1 MPTDRLRAYR
11 GKSLHWAAAVVRNS
25 GDRKQ
30 VHERARG
37 FCGLSRDVRRYTSF
51 LGLMVAV
58 LFALALAPL
67 HAHAATIDLVVNIVS
82 DQPAY
87 MSFDLEH
94 FTVTISNNG
103 PDPATNVLLTV
114 NHPVADVPY
123 EASATCQ
130 PVPGP
135 NPNGPAV
142 CPAGSAIAPSPAFT
156 RVGQLLQVTI
166 PAIPS
171 QSQVMI
177 QFDNRARCPP
187 RTNQEER
194 CFGQPEG
201 NFPITATVSA
211 AESDVLNPTN
221 TATTNIFLYPPDI
234 RYRVSITSAPA
245 TANPGTIAEYEFEV
259 QSIGNQPSDQL
270 RLSATIQGRAGT
282 MQPLTATN
290 NPHGANGSTLPST
303 VLQSIDCLSTVLGS
317 YPPSAVF
324 PPVPAPW
331 QICPGIGVIPVP
343 VPTSPSNIS
352 PIVTGFPSG
361 YFLDNLPG
369 TVDAPAAGGAMKFKA
384 HVLVGNPV
392 CVAAPDSGYR
402 ELVFRVN
409 VTGLF
414 GTDLASPGAADNT
427 VSVITQVPG
436 TCKEANIEFLTSG
449 TPPSFPLV
457 AGVGN
462 WTHTVTVTNL
472 SSGVTAGTA
481 TNVPV
486 QFEHHQVAFTET
498 QGPLIC
504 SSTPVGLCPAPN
516 VNGGAVTGGVSS
528 TAGFSYST
536 TLASLPPL
544 AVVTFSQAVTETR
557 TACWFSGTSA
567 LINLSGTANPSPALF
582 DPNYSPTTPSKPPDF
597 TLGSNPYYGNNGRQT
612 VVTVTGLTQCPGGG
626 PGNPPGVTVTKSGP
640 FASAAAANAGSPLI
654 GQSMPT
660 FLPDATQVFYKV
672 VVTNTNSTVPLLL
685 GDVLDNNYFLSP
697 VNTTPVSGFLHTGNA
712 LAGWGITCVAS
723 PGTETCHERATTPII
738 SGYNNHFTL
747 NYDPALHGGNTRV
760 ALAPLATLTYIIP
773 FTTPTHTNKCQ
784 PTVLT
789 SNTVSAAFV
798 NAVGVAQTIGPS
810 IVTQYI
816 GMPPCVPGVLDIQKN
831 ILPPATTTSIPVNGL
846 LSFELILSN
855 TSTTATL
862 DVAHLVD
869 MVSAPGVTL
878 SVVSVACTPVSGGAK
893 CPPTP
898 VIPGTKTPATG
909 SPTPL
914 PQPFDIDHEWGF
926 PGNNTFP
933 PGSSVRFTLTVQLS
947 NPTRDFGC
955 VQNRATF
962 SGENDPKGWTP
973 KDDFVFVCPP
983 DAPELSL
990 QKKVSPQIAAPNTLV
1005 TYTVIVT
1012 NIGPSAAN
1020 NTVFSDP
1027 LPAGLLGSNPAGYSN
1042 VACTDLTAQ
1051 AFVPNPKGV
1060 AVCPSFTSN
1069 ASGLSATISTFG
1081 ANTALQFTYQAVMPA
1096 GTVSI
1101 NNLASVSAPS
1111 PSGLSFGVGTA
1122 QSQENVQVIAAASPE
1137 AIPTIHAWQLLLLG
1151 LILAALGGL
1160 RIGGKM

>member
-1 MPTDRLRAYR
+1 MQSHRLRAHR
-11 GKSLHWAAAVVRNS
+11 GQPLHWAAVVRDS
-25 GDRKQ
+25 GDLMRT
-30 VHERARG
+30 HERTG
-37 FCGLSRDVRRYTSF
+37 GCCGRSRDVRPSSR
-51 LGLMVAV
+51 LRGLVLAV

-67 HAHAATIDLVVNIVS
+67 RAHAATIDLVVNIVS

-187 RTNQEER
+187 FTGQESR
-194 CFGQPEG
+194 CSGQPVG
-201 NFPITATVSA
+201 NFPVTATVSA
-211 AESDVLNPTN
+211 TESDALNPTN

-245 TANPGTIAEYEFEV
+245 TAMPGTIAEYEFEV

-270 RLSATIQGRAGT
+270 RLSTTIQGTAGT
-282 MQPLTATN
+282 MQPLTGTN
-290 NPHGANGSTLPST
+290 NPYGANGSTLPNT
-303 VLQSIDCLSTVLGS
+303 VLQSIDCLSTVLGT

-324 PPVPAPW
+324 PPAPAVW
-331 QICPGIGVIPVP
+331 QTCPSAGLIPIP
-343 VPTSPSNIS
+343 VPTSPSNVS
-352 PIVTGFPSG
+352 PIVTGFPSA

-369 TVDAPAAGGAMKFKA
+369 TVDAPSAGGAMKFKA
-384 HVLVGNPV
+384 RVLVGDPV
-392 CVAAPDSGYR
+392 CVTAPDSGYR
-402 ELVFRVN
+402 ELEFRVD
-409 VTGLF
+409 VSGLF
-414 GTDLASPGAADNT
+414 GTDTASPGPADNT
-427 VSVITQVPG
+427 ASVITQVPG
-436 TCKEANIEFLTSG
+436 TCKEADIEFLTSG
-449 TPPSFPLV
+449 TPPTFPL
-457 AGVGN
+457 AGGMGN

-504 SSTPVGLCPAPN
+504 SSSPVGLCPAPN
-516 VNGGAVTGGVSS
+516 VNGGTVTGGVSS

-544 AVVTFSQAVTETR
+544 AVVTFSQAVTVTR
-557 TACWFSGTSA
+557 TACWFPGASA
-567 LINLSGTANPSPALF
+567 LISLSGTALPSPALY
-582 DPNYSPTTPSKPPDF
+582 DSNYSPFTPAKPPDF
-597 TLGSNPYYGNNGRQT
+597 TTGSNPYFGNNGRQT
-612 VVTVTGLTQCPGGG
+612 VVTVTGLLPCPSGG
-626 PGNPPGVTVTKSGP
+626 PGTPPGITVTKFGP
-640 FASAAAANAGSPLI
+640 FASASAANAGTPLI
-654 GQSMPT
+654 GQSPGT

-672 VVTNTNSTVPLLL
+672 VVTNTNNTVALLL

-697 VNTTPVSGFLHTGNA
+697 VNVTPASGFLNTGNS
-712 LAGWGITCVAS
+712 LAGWGITCVAF
-723 PGTETCHERATTPII
+723 PGSETCHERATTPIL
-738 SGYNNHFTL
+738 SGYNNQFKL
-747 NYDPALHGGNTRV
+747 SYDPALHGGNTKV
-760 ALAPLATLTYIIP
+760 ALAPLATLTYIVP
-773 FTTPTHTNKCQ
+773 FTTPAHANKCQ
-784 PTVLT
+784 PTVLAT
-789 SNTVSAAFV
+789 NTVLAAYV
-798 NAVGVAQTIGPS
+798 NAIGTAQTTVPS
-810 IVTQYI
+810 VVNQYI
-816 GMPPCVPGVLDIQKN
+816 GMPPCVPGVLDLQKS
-831 ILPPATTTSIPVNGL
+831 ILLPATDSSIPVNGL
-846 LSFELILSN
+846 FSFELILSN
-855 TSTTATL
+855 LSTTATL
-862 DVAHLVD
+862 DVAHLID
-869 MVSAPGVTL
+869 TVSSPGVTL

-893 CPPTP
+893 CPPTA

-914 PQPFDIDHEWGF
+914 PQPSDIDHEWGF

-933 PGSSVRFTLTVQLS
+933 PNSAVRFTITVQLS
-947 NPTRDFGC
+947 NPTRDFNC
-955 VQNRATF
+955 VENDATF
-962 SGENDPKGWTP
+962 SGENDSNGWTP
-973 KDDFVFVCPP
+973 SSDFVSRCPP
-983 DAPELSL
+983 RAPELSL
-990 QKKVSPQIAAPNTLV
+990 QKKVSPQIAAPNALV

-1042 VACTDLTAQ
+1042 VTCTDLTAQ

-1060 AVCPSFTSN
+1060 AVCPTFTSN
-1069 ASGLSATISTFG
+1069 ASGLSATIATFG
-1081 ANTALQFTYQAVMPA
+1081 ANTALQFTYQAVMPP

-1111 PSGLSFGVGTA
+1111 TSGLSFGVGTA
-1122 QSQENVQVIAAASPE
+1122 QSQENVQVIAAATES
-1137 AIPTIHAWQLLLLG
+1137 IPTINAWQLLLLG

-1160 RIGGKM
+1160 RIAGK